1 MNTSELL
8 SYQTPLKHIGDL
20 LVSLNK
26 ITTDDVDLILKRQHE
41 TGERFGDAAKA
52 LSLISEE
59 DIQRVVSLQFDY
71 SLLHSFDDSQ
81 LSGELYCAHRPFS
94 DESEGIRTLRSEIIS
109 RWIDSGHKSIPV
121 VTSNEISGA
130 AILTANLAISFAQ
143 LGLKVLLVDANLR
156 APSLQRL
163 FNASK
168 GMGLSD
174 LIAGRVNT
182 IAASQRVTGFKD
194 FFILTSGTNAPNPQE
209 LLYKTAFKEFFLS
222 VESIFDIVIYN
233 SAPITDYLD
242 ALPIV
247 SNAKA
252 AVLYTE
258 MNQTR
263 LTDIENIKKKI
274 NAIDC
279 TIIGAVL
286 KDTSTRK
293 KQKIK

>member
-1 MNTSELL
+1 MNTNELQ
-8 SYQTPLKHIGDL
+8 SYQASLKNIGDL

-26 ITTDDVDLILKRQHE
+26 ITTYDVDLILKRQHE

-94 DESEGIRTLRSEIIS
+94 EEAEGIRTLRSEVIS

-121 VTSNEISGA
+121 VTSNENSA
-130 AILTANLAISFAQ
+130 PAVLAANLAITFAQ
-143 LGLKVLLVDANLR
+143 IGLKVLLVDANLR
-156 APSLQRL
+156 MPSVQRL
-163 FNASK
+163 FDASK

-174 LIAGRVNT
+174 LIAGRVN
-182 IAASQRVTGFKD
+182 ILAASQRVSGFKD
-194 FFILTSGTNAPNPQE
+194 FFILTSGTSAPNPQE
-209 LLYKTAFKEFFLS
+209 LLYKTSFKEFFHS
-222 VESIFDIVIYN
+222 AESIFDIVIYN

-247 SNAKA
+247 SNAKG
-252 AVLYTE
+252 AVIYTE

-263 LTDIENIKKKI
+263 ITDIENIKKKI
-274 NAIDC
+274 KAIDC
-279 TIIGAVL
+279 TVIGAVV
-286 KDTSTRK
+286 KDTSTHK
-293 KQKIK
+293 KQK